1 MTRVTDP
8 CEDAMCTLVPPFSE
22 LTDPTMSHQRK
33 KKKGTLQQIQTEDQA
48 RFKKFKLQF
57 VKETKCWN
65 SFDEQNTI
73 NSETSGKKKKSDK

>member
-1 MTRVTDP
+1 MDP
-8 CEDAMCTLVPPFSE
+8 CTAILWADQPHDVPLE
-22 LTDPTMSHQRK
+22 KKK

-73 NSETSGKKKKSDK
+73 NSETSRKKKKSDK